1 LQKKLQTLKALKA
14 NVNIDISHFHSKIQS
29 EGDITLSMKTFSITI
44 KYKTLG
50 TNDTKLYTAFLQI
63 IIDSCDF
70 LLIFKPKAFLTIVM
84 P

>member
-1 LQKKLQTLKALKA
+1 MIALKA
-14 NVNIDISHFHSKIQS
+14 NINIDISHFRSKIQS
-29 EGDITLSMKTFSITI
+29 EGARTLSMRTFSIMI

-50 TNDTKLYTAFLQI
+50 TNDTKLFAAFLQL
-63 IIDSCDF
+63 IIDSNGFF